1 MPVKVEKRTLH
12 IRADSDEQF
21 SLVGRA
27 VKYNEIS
34 SNELATGLR
43 ERIMPGCF
51 AASLAAG
58 GDVKALLNH
67 DQTGLPLGRLA
78 NGTLRLTDSEAGLDM
93 RIQLDRANSMHKDVF
108 AAVKRQDISE
118 MSFSFSCEDEDVSSD
133 VYQGNRCQVRNVRKA
148 SLYDVSIVTSPFYG
162 NDATAVAARNNNNVD
177 ETFRRLSARAT
188 ESIQQAD
195 EQRRR
200 RAAQLVRSIEAEK
213 EEEQELENACE
224 RACRAAGLD
233 YCSHDEDYVFA
244 GDANE
249 PDENC
254 CYRFEYEQGDDGE
267 IVLDLDSRAKTSH
280 ELLHS
285 ERGRR
290 ILWLRSLKRKAGRN
304 G

>member
-1 MPVKVEKRTLH
+1 
-12 IRADSDEQF
+12 
-21 SLVGRA
+21 

-51 AASLAAG
+51 RESLASG
-58 GDVKALLNH
+58 NDVKALLNH

-78 NGTLRLTDSEAGLDM
+78 NSTLRLTDSEAGLDI
-93 RIQLDRANSMHKDVF
+93 RVQLDRNNGAHRDVF

-118 MSFSFSCEDEDVSSD
+118 MSFSFCCENDDVSNET
-133 VYQGNRCQVRNVRKA
+133 YQGQRCQVRNVRKA
-148 SLYDVSIVTSPFYG
+148 SLYDISVVTSPFYG
-162 NDATAVAARNNNNVD
+162 DNATAVAARNTNNVE

-233 YCSHDEDYVFA
+233 FCSVDDDYVFA
-244 GDANE
+244 GDPDDE
-249 PDENC
+249 DENAC
-254 CYRFEYEQGDDGE
+254 FRFEYEEDEDGE
-267 IVLDLDSRAKTSH
+267 VVLDPDSRTKTDH

>member
-1 MPVKVEKRTLH
+1 LQ
-12 IRADSDEQF
+12 IRASQENEYA
-21 SLVGRA
+21 LVGRA

>member
-1 MPVKVEKRTLH
+1 
-12 IRADSDEQF
+12 
-21 SLVGRA
+21 
-27 VKYNEIS
+27 
-34 SNELATGLR
+34 
-43 ERIMPGCF
+43 
-51 AASLAAG
+51 
-58 GDVKALLNH
+58 
-67 DQTGLPLGRLA
+67 
-78 NGTLRLTDSEAGLDM
+78 
-93 RIQLDRANSMHKDVF
+93 
-108 AAVKRQDISE
+108 

-213 EEEQELENACE
+213 EEEQELEKRMRE
-224 RACRAAGLD
+224 GLRAAGLD

-249 PDENC
+249 PDEIVATVSSTSRAN
-254 CYRFEYEQGDDGE
+254 DGE

-290 ILWLRSLKRKAGRN
+290 ILWLRSLKRKAGRMADN
-304 G
+304 RITPAQRMTNCASTR